1 MYNVGIFWY
10 LKDSIFPDPSFQKKL
25 PILSASGIWLF
36 VLGPYLVPAYRL
48 ASRQADNDAI
58 SFERAWIATLIYVF
72 GVVIMLLS
80 DSQKYYTLKYKKG
93 LISDGMMKY
102 TRNPNYLGEVMIYG
116 AFILLV
122 NDTLSYICVMQV
134 WFIVFTLRIMEKE
147 NSLRKKEGWIQ
158 YSQRSWVLIPKVN
171 GRTFDSLIF
180 YGAAIAIS
188 VLMYSNG
195 GIKSSLIILNQ
206 KYLGI

>member
-1 MYNVGIFWY
+1 MCNVGIFWY

-171 GRTFDSLIF
+171 GRTLDSLVF

-206 KYLGI
+206 KY

>member
-134 WFIVFTLRIMEKE
+134 WFIVFSLRIMEKE

-158 YSQRSWVLIPKVN
+158 YSQRSWVLFPKVN
-171 GRTFDSLIF
+171 GRTLDSLVF

-206 KYLGI
+206 KY

>member
-1 MYNVGIFWY
+1 M
-10 LKDSIFPDPSFQKKL
+10 
-25 PILSASGIWLF
+25 
-36 VLGPYLVPAYRL
+36 LGPYLVPAYRL

-102 TRNPNYLGEVMIYG
+102 TRNPNYLGEVMHY
-116 AFILLV
+116 LVV

-134 WFIVFTLRIMEKE
+134 WFIYY
-147 NSLRKKEGWIQ
+147 IQ
-158 YSQRSWVLIPKVN
+158 SEVMGSH
-171 GRTFDSLIF
+171 T
-180 YGAAIAIS
+180 
-188 VLMYSNG
+188 
-195 GIKSSLIILNQ
+195 
-206 KYLGI
+206 

>member
-1 MYNVGIFWY
+1 MISIGIFWY

-25 PILSASGIWLF
+25 TILSATGIWVF

-48 ASRQADNDAI
+48 ASRLADNDAI
-58 SFERAWIATLIYVF
+58 SYERAWISTLIYVF

-122 NDTLSYICVMQV
+122 NDTLSYLCVMQV
-134 WFIVFTLRIMEKE
+134 WFIVFTLRIIEKD
-147 NSLRKKEGWIQ
+147 NSLSKKEGWAQ

-171 GRTFDSLIF
+171 GRTLDSLVF

-188 VLMYSNG
+188 VWMYSNG
-195 GIKSSLIILNQ
+195 GIKSSLILLKQ
-206 KYLGI
+206 KY

>member
-80 DSQKYYTLKYKKG
+80 DSQKFYTLKYKKS

-171 GRTFDSLIF
+171 GRTLDSIVF
-180 YGAAIAIS
+180 YGLAIAIS

-195 GIKSSLIILNQ
+195 GIKSSLIKLNQ
-206 KYLGI
+206 KY

>member
-1 MYNVGIFWY
+1 
-10 LKDSIFPDPSFQKKL
+10 
-25 PILSASGIWLF
+25 

-48 ASRQADNDAI
+48 ASRQADNNV
-58 SFERAWIATLIYVF
+58 SFERAWICTLIYVF

-122 NDTLSYICVMQV
+122 NDTLSYFCVMQV

-147 NSLRKKEGWIQ
+147 NSLRKKDGWKE
-158 YSQRSWVLIPKVN
+158 YSQRSWVLVPKIN
-171 GRTFDSLIF
+171 GRILDSILV
-180 YGAAIAIS
+180 YGCSSALS
-188 VLMYSNG
+188 VWMYNNG
-195 GIKSSLIILNQ
+195 GIKASLILLKQ
-206 KYLGI
+206 RF

>member
-1 MYNVGIFWY
+1 MISIGIFWY

-58 SFERAWIATLIYVF
+58 SFERAWIATLVYVF

-122 NDTLSYICVMQV
+122 NDTLSYLCVMQV

-147 NSLRKKEGWIQ
+147 NSLRKKDGWAQ

-171 GRTFDSLIF
+171 GRTMDSLVF
-180 YGAAIAIS
+180 YGAAIATS
-188 VLMYSNG
+188 VWMYSNG
-195 GIKSSLIILNQ
+195 GIKSSLISL
-206 KYLGI
+206 KH

>member
-1 MYNVGIFWY
+1 MVRMLVMMFVGIFWY
-10 LKDSIFPDPSFQKKL
+10 LKDSIFPDPSFQKRL
-25 PILSASGIWLF
+25 PLLSALGIYLF

-48 ASRQADNDAI
+48 ASRAADNEV
-58 SFERAWIATLIYVF
+58 SFERAWVCTMIYVF

-122 NDTLSYICVMQV
+122 NDTLSYTCVMQV

-147 NSLRKKEGWIQ
+147 NSLRKKDGWKE
-158 YSQRSWVLIPKVN
+158 YSQRSWVLIPKIN
-171 GRTFDSLIF
+171 GRTIDSILA
-180 YGAAIAIS
+180 YGIS
-188 VLMYSNG
+188 AFIGFWMYNNG
-195 GIKSSLIILNQ
+195 GIKSSLILI
-206 KYLGI
+206 K

>member
-1 MYNVGIFWY
+1 M
-10 LKDSIFPDPSFQKKL
+10 
-25 PILSASGIWLF
+25 
-36 VLGPYLVPAYRL
+36 LGPYLVPAYRL
-48 ASRQADNDAI
+48 ASRQADNNV
-58 SFERAWIATLIYVF
+58 SFERAWICTLIYVF

-122 NDTLSYICVMQV
+122 NDTLSYFCVMQV

-147 NSLRKKEGWIQ
+147 NSLRKKDGWKE
-158 YSQRSWVLIPKVN
+158 YSQRSWVLVPKIN
-171 GRTFDSLIF
+171 GRILDSILV
-180 YGAAIAIS
+180 YGCSSALS
-188 VLMYSNG
+188 VWMYNNG
-195 GIKSSLIILNQ
+195 GIKASLILLKQ
-206 KYLGI
+206 RF

>member
-1 MYNVGIFWY
+1 
-10 LKDSIFPDPSFQKKL
+10 
-25 PILSASGIWLF
+25 

-134 WFIVFTLRIMEKE
+134 WFIYY
-147 NSLRKKEGWIQ
+147 IQ
-158 YSQRSWVLIPKVN
+158 SEVMGSH
-171 GRTFDSLIF
+171 T
-180 YGAAIAIS
+180 
-188 VLMYSNG
+188 
-195 GIKSSLIILNQ
+195 
-206 KYLGI
+206 